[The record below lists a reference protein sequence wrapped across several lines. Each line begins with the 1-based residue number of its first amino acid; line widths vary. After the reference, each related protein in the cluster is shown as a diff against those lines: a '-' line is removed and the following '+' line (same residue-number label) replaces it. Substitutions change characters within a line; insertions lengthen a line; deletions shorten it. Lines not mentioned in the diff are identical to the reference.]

1 MSTNSNS
8 YSTLPEKEFYKL
20 LTHAIPTP
28 SKDHRDKRIAGL
40 VELQRRIAS
49 NSIKD
54 KDEAIRILLDMARI
68 QGNNQ
73 PESSLIIESLKLCI
87 NEYEEAFQIVLD

>member
-1 MSTNSNS
+1 VTTSNP
-8 YSTLPEKEFYKL
+8 YSTLAEKEFFEV
-20 LTHAIPTP
+20 LTHAISGS
-28 SKDHRDKRIAGL
+28 SKDHKDRRIAGL

-49 NSIKD
+49 NSIQNKD
-54 KDEAIRILLDMARI
+54 DTIRILLDMARI